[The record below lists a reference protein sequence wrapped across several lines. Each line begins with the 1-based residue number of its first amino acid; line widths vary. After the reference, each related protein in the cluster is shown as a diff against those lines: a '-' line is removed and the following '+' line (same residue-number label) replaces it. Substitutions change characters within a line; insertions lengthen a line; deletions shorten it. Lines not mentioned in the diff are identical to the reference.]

1 MDYIEECLEKFNKLP
16 QEIQDFLNSEKV
28 VKTLESIEEKYNIDL
43 TLALVLIFINELDL
57 EDLGI
62 YIEERFKIEENL
74 VDQILIKLEDN
85 IFKEVAKSFSDLE
98 EQPISDYLLDISYE
112 DKKKIISEI
121 FYEKL
126 LEQFNLPED
135 HLLRLNAVIFELI
148 GKNEQ
153 FLNKLIKYFLDNQ
166 ERFSSKNLIIK
177 GKEVEPTIANW
188 IKDFVDLNGSDI
200 FSSVVLA
207 KYLITSENVKKLK
220 EEERQM
226 LRQVL
231 KIYKNLVF
239 FPESMGSAKYLD
251 WEIFPINRDLLNI
264 FKNNF
269 NKKTDLSDN
278 PAENKEDRNSQD
290 NKKIVLEDKPIIKK
304 ESIKEIKVEK
314 KEDLKTEK
322 IEKDI
327 EDPEI
332 TKLREM
338 LAKYP
343 ENSLERKAIESEIKK
358 ISNKQAK

>member
-1 MDYIEECLEKFNKLP
+1 MNYIEECLEKFNKLP

-28 VKTLESIEEKYNIDL
+28 IKTLESIEEKYNIDL

-62 YIEERFKIEENL
+62 YIEERFEIEENL

-112 DKKKIISEI
+112 DKKKIISEV

-148 GKNEQ
+148 GKDEQ
-153 FLNKLIKYFLDNQ
+153 FLNKLVKYFLDNQ
-166 ERFSSKNLIIK
+166 EKVSSKNLIIK

-207 KYLITSENVKKLK
+207 KYLTTSENVKKLK
-220 EEERQM
+220 EEERQI

-278 PAENKEDRNSQD
+278 PAESKEDKNSQD
-290 NKKIVLEDKPIIKK
+290 NKKIVPEDNPIIKK
-304 ESIKEIKVEK
+304 ENIEEAKVEK
-314 KEDLKTEK
+314 KIDLKTEEPK
-322 IEKDI
+322 KEIEN
-327 EDPEI
+327 PEI
-332 TKLREM
+332 IKLQEM
-338 LAKYP
+338 LTRYP
-343 ENSLERKAIESEIKK
+343 ENSLERKAIEGEIKK
-358 ISNKQAK
+358 FNQK